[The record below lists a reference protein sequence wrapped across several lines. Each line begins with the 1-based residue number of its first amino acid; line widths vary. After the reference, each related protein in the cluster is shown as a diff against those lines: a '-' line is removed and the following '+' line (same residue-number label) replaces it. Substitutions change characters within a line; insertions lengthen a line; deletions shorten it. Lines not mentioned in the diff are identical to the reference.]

1 MKNQKKWLLL
11 IATLLALLVW
21 LAFFWEPLASS
32 EKAMGT
38 ALSAS
43 PAADAAAQTHFTLN
57 SPSGPVSLSDYRGKV
72 VLIYFGY
79 TFCPDVCPTSLAAL
93 AQAFSALTPKELEQV
108 QGFLISVDPERD
120 SMEVLKIYVPYFH
133 PNLIGLSGTPEQVA
147 QVARQY
153 GARYM
158 KQKPNAD
165 GLYAVDHS
173 SFTYLIAADGKLAA
187 RLPHGTSPQQ
197 IVDKIRPLLKP

>member
-1 MKNQKKWLLL
+1 MKNQKKWMLL
-11 IATLLALLVW
+11 IATLLAILLW
-21 LAFFWEPLASS
+21 LAFFWEPQATLD
-32 EKAMGT
+32 KGMGA
-38 ALSAS
+38 ALSSS
-43 PAADAAAQTHFTLN
+43 PAADTTAKTSFTLN
-57 SPSGPVSLSDYRGKV
+57 SPAGPVSLSDYRGKV

-93 AQAFSALTPKELEQV
+93 AQALSALTPKELEQV
-108 QGFLISVDPERD
+108 QGVFISVDPERD

-133 PNLIGLSGTPEQVA
+133 PSLLGLSGSTEQVA

-165 GLYAVDHS
+165 GLYSVDHS
-173 SFTYLIAADGKLAA
+173 SFTYVVAPDGKLAA

>member
-1 MKNQKKWLLL
+1 MTQKKWLAL
-11 IATLLALLVW
+11 IATLLALLLW
-21 LAFFWEPLASS
+21 LAFFWEPQASS
-32 EKAMGT
+32 DKGLGAVFST
-38 ALSAS
+38 S
-43 PAADAAAQTHFTLN
+43 PAADGATPSDFTLN
-57 SPSGPVSLSDYRGKV
+57 SPAGPVALSDYRGKV

-93 AQAFSALTPKELEQV
+93 AQAFAALAPKELEQV
-108 QGFLISVDPERD
+108 QGVFISVDPERD

-133 PNLIGLSGTPEQVA
+133 PNFIGLSGSPEQIA

-173 SFTYLIAADGKLAA
+173 ALTYVLDRDGKLAVQ
-187 RLPHGTSPQQ
+187 LPHGTSPQQ
-197 IVDKIRPLLKP
+197 IVDKIRALLKP